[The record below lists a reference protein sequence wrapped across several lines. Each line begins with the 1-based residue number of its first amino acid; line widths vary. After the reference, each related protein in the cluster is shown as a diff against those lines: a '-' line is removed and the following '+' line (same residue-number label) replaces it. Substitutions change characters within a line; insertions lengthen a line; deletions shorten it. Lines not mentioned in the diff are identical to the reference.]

1 MTVVA
6 PIAVR
11 IVRIADGVEE
21 SRTRIL
27 HEMPAVG
34 DPNRFG
40 QRLRSRFTVTAAA
53 VARDGFDL
61 RMVGEPGLDGGNLTI
76 RQQCH
81 DPPPLQITDDR
92 AVTMAATEGPI
103 INADNFERICLQTG
117 PSPHHPQQRVIIDRD
132 HQPLRKTGRR
142 PAAERQPKMMNDT
155 LQSRGPAG
163 SLGDMPSSCRRWRRV
178 KTL

>member
-1 MTVVA
+1 
-6 PIAVR
+6 
-11 IVRIADGVEE
+11 
-21 SRTRIL
+21 
-27 HEMPAVG
+27 
-34 DPNRFG
+34 
-40 QRLRSRFTVTAAA
+40 
-53 VARDGFDL
+53 
-61 RMVGEPGLDGGNLTI
+61 MVGEPGLDGGNLTI
-76 RQQCH
+76 RQQRH

-117 PSPHHPQQRVIIDRD
+117 PSPHHPQQRVITDRD

-163 SLGDMPSSCRRWRRV
+163 SLGGNAVVKAFSEDSSTTQWRIADKAAGNEVKLYLHPGTGKIRNSSKIAAMDPVRHSAAKRARSRWRP
-178 KTL
+178 